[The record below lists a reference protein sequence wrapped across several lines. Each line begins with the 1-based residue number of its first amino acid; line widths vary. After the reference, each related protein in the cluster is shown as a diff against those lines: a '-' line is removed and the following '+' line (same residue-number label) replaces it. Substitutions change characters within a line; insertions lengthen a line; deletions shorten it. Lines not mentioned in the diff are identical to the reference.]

1 MTPTERTAFLDTIKS
16 INLSNISQITTSEPS
31 NHLNEILM
39 EYQEQINFVYD
50 NYKYGGEC
58 RDVWQ
63 IESSVLYAITLITT
77 IGIKKTNLQ
86 YNIWIF
92 LFYLIF

>member
-1 MTPTERTAFLDTIKS
+1 MTPTERTAFLDTFKS
-16 INLSNISQITTSEPS
+16 INLSNISQITASEPS